1 MTRSAGLAGAW
12 LLSQALLSARGRPE
26 DEAAN
31 AAAGVLGCLGCGTFL
46 LIPVVVFVAQ
56 IAVLIWVAR
65 DSKARGMDGAVV
77 WMIFVFLV
85 PVIGLI
91 VYIFS
96 RPQGALVKCASC
108 GNMRLQAA
116 ARCPHCGNA

>member
-1 MTRSAGLAGAW
+1 MTRSAKLTAAVW
-12 LLSQALLSARGRPE
+12 ALLQALLSAQRPG
-26 DEAAN
+26 DDAAN
-31 AAAGVLGCLGCGTFL
+31 AAAGALGCLGCGTFL
-46 LIPVVVFVAQ
+46 LIPVVLFGVQ
-56 IAVLIWVAR
+56 IAILIWVVK
-65 DSKARGMDGAVV
+65 DSKARGMDGAVI

-91 VYIFS
+91 VYVFS

-108 GNMRLQAA
+108 GNMRLQAS